1 MKLPKSVQP
10 HTATITEYEGEGAY
24 GPIWGNSY
32 EVDCYFVHKEKI
44 AFDNEGNEVTS
55 PSQIYT
61 SADVNPKKQ
70 SEVEFEWREKPLEVI
85 AVNRY
90 DNAMTGQLSNVEIM
104 LR

>member
-1 MKLPKSVQP
+1 MKLPKFVQP

-24 GPIWGNSY
+24 GPVWGDSY
-32 EVDCYFVHKEKI
+32 EIECYFVHKEKI
-44 AFDNEGNEVTS
+44 AFDEEGNEITS

-61 SADVNPKKQ
+61 STDIKPKKQ
-70 SEVEFEWREKPLEVI
+70 SEVKVNGETLEII

-90 DNAMTGQLSNVEIM
+90 DNAMTGKLSNVEIM

>member
-1 MKLPKSVQP
+1 MKLPKFVQP
-10 HTATITEYEGEGAY
+10 HTATITEYEGDGTY

-32 EVDCYFVHKEKI
+32 EIDCYFVHKKKI
-44 AFDNEGNEVTS
+44 TFDEEGNEITS

-61 SADVNPKKQ
+61 STDIKPKKQ
-70 SEVEFEWREKPLEVI
+70 SEVKVNGETLEII

-90 DNAMTGQLSNVEIM
+90 DNAMTGKLSNVEIM